1 MAKKVK
7 TEAEASA
14 PAAEVPTVKEARA
27 AHKDNSARFVLAV
40 AAEKAASRG
49 AESGDQMQ
57 RLAAFR
63 ALKELDEAEA
73 ANAETAVGVE
83 KAIKKH
89 GPDSK

>member
-7 TEAEASA
+7 PEAEASA
-14 PAAEVPTVKEARA
+14 PAAAVPTVKEARA
-27 AHKDNSARFVLAV
+27 AHKDNSARFAVAV

-73 ANAETAVGVE
+73 ANAETAAGVE
-83 KAIKKH
+83 ASLKKH
-89 GPDSK
+89 GKE